1 MYIPA
6 KRKNRAT
13 SVTRS
18 GEQKTIKL
26 KNHKKPTCRD
36 RPCSLLNV
44 SKGEDFIA
52 ICIFQVKVGQT
63 IMRSS
68 EFGNVSE

>member
-1 MYIPA
+1 MYKPA

-26 KNHKKPTCRD
+26 KNHKKPTCPD
-36 RPCSLLNV
+36 RPCSI
-44 SKGEDFIA
+44 KRE
-52 ICIFQVKVGQT
+52 Q
-63 IMRSS
+63 R
-68 EFGNVSE
+68 